1 MKLILAAKQL
11 HLAVRINMIQRLYNE
26 AEIIGNDKTALE
38 KRLRDGKDV
47 LYSCYKAYFLR
58 GKFDFQA
65 KRLIGSNGFYLQ
77 WENDGET
84 NRGSVYLYKS

>member
-1 MKLILAAKQL
+1 
-11 HLAVRINMIQRLYNE
+11 MIQMLYDE
-26 AEIIGNDKTALE
+26 AEKIGNDKTALE
-38 KRLRDGKDV
+38 KRLHDGKSV
-47 LYSCYKAYFLR
+47 LYSCYRAYFLR
-58 GKFDFQA
+58 GKLDYKN